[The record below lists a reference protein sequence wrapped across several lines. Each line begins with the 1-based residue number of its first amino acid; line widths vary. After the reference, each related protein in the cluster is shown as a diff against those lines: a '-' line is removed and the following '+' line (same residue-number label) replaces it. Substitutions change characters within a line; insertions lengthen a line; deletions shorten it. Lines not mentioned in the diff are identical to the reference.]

1 MASQEHAADRRVLV
15 LCAHGINDPL
25 VSTLMLDYV
34 LRLQTGGSVGRIML
48 VTEEHDASRASPEM
62 ISRMKHAGIAW
73 RALRYDV
80 HGWQVIQ
87 RMRNLVL
94 LLWHA
99 WRFMGFGRQRV
110 VVGFLSFA
118 GSYAT
123 VLRAL
128 VRARMVIV
136 NFEPHSRY
144 MIEGGTWRPGSLK
157 ARLTQWFER
166 RQVARADA
174 IIAPSEAV
182 MEMVLE
188 QRSRA
193 PVRLQGVTIDADSYA
208 RDDEAGNRVRGQ
220 LGLVD
225 RYIILYIGKFRDL
238 YYSEA
243 EYLRFMHESLAAV
256 PDAHHMIITQDVHAE
271 AFRSHAQW
279 AALSDR
285 CTVIPPMP
293 PAALI
298 PYLSAADLGVVA
310 VPPTPSQRF
319 RSPVKSAMYWA
330 AGLPILIAR
339 GVSDDWKVAE
349 SEGVGVV
356 LPDLLGAEAGRL
368 RQGIDALRAQ
378 PRESLRLRCADT
390 ARRLRDT
397 SLMVDLLREAITAG
411 FGPADGHAG
420 S

>member
-1 MASQEHAADRRVLV
+1 MLV
-15 LCAHGINDPL
+15 LCGHGINDPL

-34 LRLQTGGSVGRIML
+34 LRLQAGGSVGRIL
-48 VTEEHDASRASPEM
+48 LITEEHDSSGASPE
-62 ISRMKHAGIAW
+62 SLVRMKQAGIAW
-73 RALRYDV
+73 RPLRYDV
-80 HGWQVIQ
+80 RGWQLVQ
-87 RMRNLVL
+87 RMRNMLL

-99 WRFMGFGRQRV
+99 WRFMGFSRQRV

-128 VRARMVIV
+128 VRARLVIV

-157 ARLTQWFER
+157 TRLTQWFER

-182 MEMVLE
+182 MDMVLE

-208 RDDEAGNRVRGQ
+208 RDETAGNRVREQ
-220 LGLVD
+220 LGLKD

-238 YYSEA
+238 YHSEA
-243 EYLRFMHESLAAV
+243 EYLRFMQESLIAV
-256 PDAHHMIITQDVHAE
+256 PDAHHVIITQDAHAE
-271 AFRSHAQW
+271 AFRSHALW
-279 AALSDR
+279 GGISAR
-285 CTVIPPMP
+285 CSLIPPMP

-298 PYLSAADLGVVA
+298 PYLSAADIGVVA

-330 AGLPILIAR
+330 AGLPILIAQ
-339 GVSDDWKVAE
+339 GVSDDWKVAD

-356 LPDLLGAEAGRL
+356 LPDLVGADAGRL
-368 RQGIDALRAQ
+368 RRCIDALRAQ
-378 PRESLRLRCADT
+378 SRESLARRCAET
-390 ARRLRDT
+390 ARRSRDT
-397 SLMVDLLREAITAG
+397 SLMVDLLREAITEG
-411 FGPADGHAG
+411 FGPSDGRAAN
-420 S
+420 